1 MGRAENAATEPF
13 FFALAA
19 SAALVGCSAN
29 DHADA
34 RVATLVVEGP
44 QESLE
49 RFANLQGSRR
59 PALLV
64 SEFTDLGEG
73 RFEAAV
79 ALPKDFSDNDL
90 VHTTREA
97 VAAGLSYELV
107 IVR

>member
-1 MGRAENAATEPF
+1 MRPRNLF
-13 FFALAA
+13 IFASAA

-29 DHADA
+29 DDANA

-44 QESLE
+44 QDSLE

-59 PALLV
+59 PALSV

-73 RFEAAV
+73 RSEGAV